1 MKIEN
6 RIREKSEVIDSS
18 NIINQDLNIML
29 EEDNNKQTKTT
40 ITKKRNQ
47 GIYQTIRT
55 KASIISNDQRD
66 IQDKISLIQDQE
78 QRIIKIENT
87 LEYTK
92 NEYSQV
98 ILSGKK
104 EEVKQKI
111 KIRHLS
117 RQINDIKNKSN
128 EKEIIIEKINY
139 SKEEYLQDG
148 EKIVNRIN
156 RVLDKINSVK
166 GRISQYKSELIALS
180 QEIERNKAKI
190 RMQESELQM
199 YLDDSDYIINGVSIS
214 QYDYTDLTE
223 NISTGMGIDI
233 YI

>member
-18 NIINQDLNIML
+18 NIINQYLNIML

-92 NEYSQV
+92 KEYSQV

-104 EEVKQKI
+104 
-111 KIRHLS
+111 R
-117 RQINDIKNKSN
+117 R
-128 EKEIIIEKINY
+128 
-139 SKEEYLQDG
+139 G
-148 EKIVNRIN
+148 
-156 RVLDKINSVK
+156 
-166 GRISQYKSELIALS
+166 
-180 QEIERNKAKI
+180 
-190 RMQESELQM
+190 
-199 YLDDSDYIINGVSIS
+199 
-214 QYDYTDLTE
+214 
-223 NISTGMGIDI
+223 
-233 YI
+233 